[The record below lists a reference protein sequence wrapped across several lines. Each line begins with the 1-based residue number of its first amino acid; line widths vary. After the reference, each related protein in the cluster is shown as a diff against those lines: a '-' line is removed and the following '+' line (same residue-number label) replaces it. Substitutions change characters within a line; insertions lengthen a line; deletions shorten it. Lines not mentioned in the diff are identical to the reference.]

1 MTGAGGTGKSEV
13 VKALREFSQRWG
25 IADALC
31 VTATTGIAACVVHG
45 MTWHKATGHFSFM
58 KQAKTVKVRELWST
72 IALLGV
78 DEMSML
84 SARQLHQLDKWL
96 RDLKGEPDVIFGG
109 VHVIFC
115 GDFFQLPPVKARPI
129 YDDGRAVD
137 GDDAAGRE
145 LWRRVLNAAVVL
157 SENHRAK
164 LDPAYAELLRILR
177 KGSTDARAWEVV
189 KQALLSRAGSTSAD
203 GGKAWAQLGKRA
215 DATQADVSDGAR
227 PHMPALNLLAQ
238 RVGAVL
244 TGALQQRLLRAWRI
258 WARTEVMVITPR
270 NRHRIAINRK
280 FTEEHIRAVNRA
292 MPPTATWRQR
302 GVLLI
307 DGVFHR
313 YRPYDRNPPRYDEHW
328 QKTWRRIATEETMGN
343 KYAPVLSVIIGRRYM
358 LTQNV
363 NLSHG
368 VANGMWAV
376 VRDVRLREGAVPR
389 WDKEAGAHRIDAT
402 DVEGLVVRYPDRDW
416 GSQKLHT
423 DLPLGHFLIALDDP
437 ANAPPG
443 SKRFDIELGGDVKKF
458 RVSQF
463 PLIQA
468 GPRDAPSLVPPL
480 FMRRGHV
487 CPLSPLRPS
496 AGARGQR
503 PQGAGPDTAPD
514 RDRTPLFQ
522 GRHR

>member
-1 MTGAGGTGKSEV
+1 MPAAETSGAVLPATAASSVPAAEV
-13 VKALREFSQRWG
+13 WRDHL
-25 IADALC
+25 DA
-31 VTATTGIAACVVHG
+31 
-45 MTWHKATGHFSFM
+45 
-58 KQAKTVKVRELWST
+58 
-72 IALLGV
+72 
-78 DEMSML
+78 
-84 SARQLHQLDKWL
+84 
-96 RDLKGEPDVIFGG
+96 
-109 VHVIFC
+109 
-115 GDFFQLPPVKARPI
+115 
-129 YDDGRAVD
+129 GRAPV
-137 GDDAAGRE
+137 
-145 LWRRVLNAAVVL
+145 
-157 SENHRAK
+157 
-164 LDPAYAELLRILR
+164 
-177 KGSTDARAWEVV
+177 
-189 KQALLSRAGSTSAD
+189 
-203 GGKAWAQLGKRA
+203 
-215 DATQADVSDGAR
+215 
-227 PHMPALNLLAQ
+227 LAQ

-280 FTEEHIRAVNRA
+280 FTEEHIKAVNRA

-458 RVSQF
+458 RISQF

-522 GRHR
+522 GRHRRLVLPAEGPRVVLHSRVTDEAAHGPVAGPAAAPAHERAAAAAGPHATTAAGRAGGDGAAGGPARADRRASRTDDGRGRRSSDRPSAKRVEGGGAEVPQAVTADGGVVSTSRARAQLAGYRF